1 MPPAEPTPEDID
13 RYADASTTAAPEDLR
28 RLDEDTRRSLS
39 SPQMLSGTVV
49 GRLLETLVWLRRPRL
64 VLEIGTYSGGSA
76 LWMARG
82 LPDGGRIVSCEL
94 DPQRADFAQAQI
106 ARAGM
111 GDRIEVRRGPALAT
125 IRELDGP
132 LDLVFLDADKTGYP
146 AYYEEVVPRLGADGL
161 LVADNTLMSGRVLDP
176 APDAASAAA
185 IAAFNARAASD
196 PRVVATLLTVRDGVT
211 LIRPA

>member
-1 MPPAEPTPEDID
+1 MDLVPEHLD
-13 RYADASTTAAPEDLR
+13 RYADSVTTPAPELLR
-28 RLDEDTRRSLS
+28 RLDEETRAALT

-76 LWMARG
+76 LWMAG
-82 LPDGGRIVSCEL
+82 ALADGGRIVSCEL
-94 DPQRADFAQAQI
+94 DPERADFAEAQI

-111 GDRIEVRRGPALAT
+111 GDRVQVRRGPALDTVRA
-125 IRELDGP
+125 LDEP

-146 AYYEEVVPRLGADGL
+146 AYYEEVVPRLARDGL
-161 LVADNTLMSGRVLDP
+161 LVADNTLMSGRVIDPDP
-176 APDAASAAA
+176 ADASATA

>member
-1 MPPAEPTPEDID
+1 MAAGAPTPEDLD
-13 RYADASTTAAPEDLR
+13 RYAEAVSTPSPDVLR
-28 RLDEDTRRSLS
+28 RLEEETRDALT
-39 SPQMLSGTVV
+39 SPQMLSGAVV

-76 LWMARG
+76 LWLAG
-82 LPDGGRIVSCEL
+82 ALPGGGRIVSCEI
-94 DPQRADFAQAQI
+94 DPERAAFAEAQI
-106 ARAGM
+106 AQAGM
-111 GDRIEVRRGPALAT
+111 AGRVEVRRGPALAT
-125 IRELDGP
+125 IRGLHEP

-146 AYYEEVVPRLGADGL
+146 AYYEEVVPRLGTDGL
-161 LVADNTLMSGRVLDP
+161 LVADNTLMSGRVLNP
-176 APDAASAAA
+176 GPDDASARA